1 MQFRK
6 RNWGDRKTY
15 TVVVSILTL
24 MKQDMSSAD
33 VAAVVAELSAGPKS
47 IIDAKIG
54 KIYQP
59 GSEEIRINL
68 YVFHHGRDNLV
79 IEAGKRIHL
88 SKHFRASPELP
99 QAFPMLLRK
108 YLSGGR
114 IVSIEQHDFDRVVK
128 IGIERGGVR
137 STLIVELF
145 ARGNVLIVDSENKI
159 ILPMNPVT
167 LKDRRLRSGEIY
179 ELPEAQL
186 SPVDAKVSDLMEAF
200 SKSTAD
206 VVRTIATR
214 FNLGGVLAEEVCA
227 RAGIEKSKSA
237 KEATEE
243 DASMLSCAM
252 QDLFSP
258 LFSGRAAC
266 MSKRG
271 QGPGDES
278 ENGVEAEVGLETV
291 VGPGTFETETVETEN
306 IETKTDYEVEPG
318 AEIEPEFE
326 IEHEAGIESHIK
338 SEVGVESEAPKLKSQ
353 HVKKE
358 INGKMETFDVLPFDL
373 IRYSEYEKE
382 YFDSFNTAL
391 DEFFGRKELEQV
403 SEVKE
408 AERKEKNL
416 GVFERRLLQQE
427 DSLAKFGKE
436 IEKSNAIAEIVYA
449 NYQLI
454 EELFSVLNGAR
465 AKGYSWDEIRSIL
478 KQAKNAVPAAQKITN
493 IDQKTGTVTV
503 ELDGKSVNLDIRK
516 TVPQNAQEYYEKVK
530 KFSKKKEGA
539 LKAIEDTRKAM
550 AKKAASKAAKAG
562 RKLQASRK
570 KHWYDRFRWFVS
582 SDGFLVVG
590 GRDVDTNEEIF
601 KKYMEKRDIV
611 FHTQTPGAPLTVV
624 KTGGEAVPESTLFEV
639 AQFAVSYSSLWKAGH
654 FSGDCYWV
662 KSEQVTKT
670 PESGE
675 YVKKGA
681 FIIRGDRNYFNDV
694 PLGIAVGLEL
704 KGETRVIGG
713 PVSAVQKHGDYILE
727 LVPGAF
733 NQNDI
738 SKKIYRIYADE
749 FGDPRSVKQIAS
761 PDLVA
766 MMVPPG
772 ESDLKNQKPQR
783 KGKISESEGKEYETL
798 GVEEPE
804 EGKEGAEG
812 DFGDEED
819 FEEDFEEDIDA
830 EIKGKIEKN
839 SREEGEGKIDISGV
853 KKA

>member
-1 MQFRK
+1 
-6 RNWGDRKTY
+6 
-15 TVVVSILTL
+15 

-59 GSEEIRINL
+59 ASEEIRINL

-88 SKHFRASPELP
+88 SKHFRVSPTLP

-108 YLSGGR
+108 YLTGGR
-114 IVSIEQHDFDRVVK
+114 IVSVEQHDFDRVVK
-128 IGIERGGVR
+128 IGIERAGVR
-137 STLIVELF
+137 NILIVELF

-179 ELPEAQL
+179 ELPEAQM
-186 SPVDAKVSDLMEAF
+186 SPIEAKVSDLMEAF
-200 SKSTAD
+200 SRSTAD
-206 VVRTIATR
+206 IVRTIATR

-227 RAGIEKSKSA
+227 RAGIDKSKPS

-243 DASMLSCAM
+243 DASRLCNAM

-258 LFSGRAAC
+258 LFRAGARVKG
-266 MSKRG
+266 KRG
-271 QGPGDES
+271 EEEAWVEAEAVVETEAGVEVWVEPEAGIETGA
-278 ENGVEAEVGLETV
+278 GVEAE
-291 VGPGTFETETVETEN
+291 PGIEAKPGIEAELGIETESG
-306 IETKTDYEVEPG
+306 IETG
-318 AEIEPEFE
+318 AGPEAY
-326 IEHEAGIESHIK
+326 I
-338 SEVGVESEAPKLKSQ
+338 PKLRPQ

-358 INGKMETFDVLPFDL
+358 INGKLETFDVLPFDL
-373 IRYSEYEKE
+373 IRYSGFEKE

-391 DEFFGRKELEQV
+391 DEFFGKKALEHV
-403 SEVKE
+403 AEVKE
-408 AERKEKNL
+408 AEKKEKNL
-416 GVFERRLLQQE
+416 NVYERRLLQQG
-427 DSLAKFGKE
+427 DSLAKFEKE
-436 IEKSNAIAEIVYA
+436 IEKNNTIAEIVYA
-449 NYQLI
+449 NYQII

-478 KQAKNAVPAAQKITN
+478 KQAKKTVPAAQKITN

-503 ELDGKSVNLDIRK
+503 ELDGRSVNLDIRK

-530 KFSKKKEGA
+530 KFSKKREGA

-550 AKKAASKAAKAG
+550 EKKTAAKAGKAG

-590 GRDVDTNEEIF
+590 GRDADTNEEIF

-624 KTGGEAVPESTLFEV
+624 KTGGEEVPESTLQEV

-662 KSEQVTKT
+662 KADQVTKT

-675 YVKKGA
+675 YVRKGA
-681 FIIRGDRNYFNDV
+681 FIIRGERNYFKDV

-713 PVSAVQKHGDYILE
+713 PASAVRKHGDYILE
-727 LVPGAF
+727 VVPGTF

-749 FGDPRSVKQIAS
+749 LNDSRFVKQIAS
-761 PDLVA
+761 PDLVT
-766 MMVPPG
+766 MMIPPG
-772 ESDLKNQKPQR
+772 ESDLKSQKPER
-783 KGKISESEGKEYETL
+783 KGQRTGPEGEEYRTPEAESEPEDIG
-798 GVEEPE
+798 EEIE
-804 EGKEGAEG
+804 EE
-812 DFGDEED
+812 FGDE
-819 FEEDFEEDIDA
+819 A
-830 EIKGKIEKN
+830 GEKAGDG
-839 SREEGEGKIDISGV
+839 SEEGIEMRGV
-853 KKA
+853 KNV

>member
-1 MQFRK
+1 
-6 RNWGDRKTY
+6 
-15 TVVVSILTL
+15 
-24 MKQDMSSAD
+24 MKEDMSSAD

-47 IIDAKIG
+47 ILDAKIG

-59 GSEEIRINL
+59 THEEIRINL
-68 YVFHHGRDNLV
+68 YVFHQGRDNLV

-108 YLSGGR
+108 YLMGGR
-114 IVSIEQHDFDRVVK
+114 IVSVEQHDFDRIVK

-137 STLIVELF
+137 SNLIVELF
-145 ARGNVLIVDSENKI
+145 ARGNVLIVDSENRI

-179 ELPEAQL
+179 ELPEAQM
-186 SPVDAKVSDLMEAF
+186 SPIEAKATDLMEAF

-227 RAGIEKSKSA
+227 RAGVDKSKPA
-237 KEATEE
+237 REATED
-243 DASMLSCAM
+243 DAAKLADSMR
-252 QDLFSP
+252 DLFSP
-258 LFSGRAAC
+258 LIKARAAC
-266 MSKRG
+266 NLDFNPEILG
-271 QGPGDES
+271 TEHVETVTDA
-278 ENGVEAEVGLETV
+278 ENRTENENEIKTGLETGV
-291 VGPGTFETETVETEN
+291 TPERRIGL
-306 IETKTDYEVEPG
+306 
-318 AEIEPEFE
+318 AEEQAQLRN
-326 IEHEAGIESHIK
+326 EA
-338 SEVGVESEAPKLKSQ
+338 EAPKLKPH

-358 INGKMETFDVLPFDL
+358 INRKLETFDVLPFEL
-373 IRYSEYEKE
+373 IRYSGFEKE

-391 DEFFGRKELEQV
+391 DEFFGRKALEQV
-403 SEVKE
+403 AEVKA
-408 AERKEKNL
+408 AEKKEKTL

-427 DSLAKFGKE
+427 ESLKKFEKE
-436 IEKSNAIAEIVYA
+436 IEKNNAIAEIVYA
-449 NYQLI
+449 NYQPI

-465 AKGYSWDEIRSIL
+465 IKGYSWDEIRAIL
-478 KQAKNAVPAAQKITN
+478 KQAKKTIPAAQKITN
-493 IDQKTGTVTV
+493 IDAKTGTVTT
-503 ELDGKSVNLDIRK
+503 ELDGKNISLDIRK

-530 KFSKKKEGA
+530 KFSKKREGA
-539 LKAIEDTRKAM
+539 LRAIEDTKKAM
-550 AKKAASKAAKAG
+550 EKKAAAKAAKAG
-562 RKLQASRK
+562 KKLQASRK

-590 GRDVDTNEEIF
+590 GRDADTNEEIF
-601 KKYMEKRDIV
+601 KKYIEKRDIV

-624 KTGGEAVPESTLFEV
+624 KTGGKEVPESTLEEV

-675 YVKKGA
+675 YIRKGA
-681 FIIRGDRNYFNDV
+681 FIIRGERNYFKDV

-713 PVSAVQKHGDYILE
+713 PASSVRRHGDYIME
-727 LVPGAF
+727 LVPGGF

-749 FGDPRSVKQIAS
+749 LGDPRFVKQVAS
-761 PDLVA
+761 PGQVA
-766 MMVPPG
+766 MMIPPG
-772 ESDLKNQKPQR
+772 ESDLKSQR
-783 KGKISESEGKEYETL
+783 PERKDQDTRPENENNELLEPKIGSEFKLEEKFGKDSERSSE
-798 GVEEPE
+798 
-804 EGKEGAEG
+804 
-812 DFGDEED
+812 
-819 FEEDFEEDIDA
+819 
-830 EIKGKIEKN
+830 
-839 SREEGEGKIDISGV
+839 
-853 KKA
+853 